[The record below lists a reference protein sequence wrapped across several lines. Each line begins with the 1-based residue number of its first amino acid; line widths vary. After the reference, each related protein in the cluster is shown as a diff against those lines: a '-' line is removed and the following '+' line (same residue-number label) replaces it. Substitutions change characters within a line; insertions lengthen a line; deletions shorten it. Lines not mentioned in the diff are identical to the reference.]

1 MSKKEELLFQS
12 QSLKPSSTIIW
23 NNNNIN
29 GNININNNYSN
40 SINSIQPIKRS
51 GSITF
56 KKDGYNNK
64 NVISSPIITP
74 GSSHY
79 KQIKLGGNGNKS
91 KPKTKNYSNNHFGN
105 KTEGNE
111 LEMNHAKNYIN
122 YLHEHLDTSY
132 NTNNELSNKTEM
144 IINMTK
150 DIESEIKRNN
160 DIYKSLI
167 LSYNDKLKANN
178 KYKNEFI
185 NFLNQYKKQFKSF
198 STEITTNKAEFDEL
212 SKKNASLK
220 KEIKDTEEIISYLK
234 KTEEILENNG
244 INKYKEEFLNMNTKE
259 KENKEKNEIK
269 MLNDELNKL
278 IEIKNIGDK
287 DLKGLTERNLKLK
300 EKINK
305 LENQL
310 KKNKKNNNDT
320 ISINSSNLIN
330 DKKIRNKKFIL
341 DNNKKYKK
349 NNNSDY
355 YKQLLNTENNKT
367 KDLLNQIYAAIK
379 SKINE
384 NNDNEEE
391 EEEEEEEEKPK
402 QKQKQ
407 KKIKDNDNDNYGSQ
421 NENKKLSTSKN
432 KIGRNKNK
440 SKNLNDINI
449 DNEDNEDLDNDVEIE
464 EEEIKEKEIII
475 KTTKRQTEEQLT
487 STIAPKSSKINNKSL
502 PKTKKEKQTLHK
514 NNKIIITK
522 SENENENDIEEI
534 SVKEKEREREIETEI
549 ERDVDVEREKRE
561 KRKKKTKF
569 KDEEKMKEKEK
580 EKEKKKKISKGIL
593 KEKSNSKDKSKSSI
607 SKEKSLDTSKI
618 KDIDKSFASKGKKA
632 KTKSKD
638 TKKSKDKTKASPKEK
653 LDFSKK
659 EKEYEFSVLSDQSK
673 KSKLFSHITQN
684 SLSMDELSSI
694 MSSGKTQ
701 KKLSQSQESIIDILT
716 APLKGA
722 YLYTITN
729 KGKLL
734 SFNIAQKKFAII
746 DSNIIDG
753 WTSFVPNYL
762 KNIEGSL
769 LLNTLEGLFIITG
782 ANHNNLYFYS
792 QEKNLIAEIISFKS
806 GHKYGGLLLSPSP
819 DNNLFAIGGE
829 NENNEVELLSFEND
843 QCKNLPNL
851 MTRRI
856 NASYTFIN
864 SKLYAIFGE
873 GNNTIEYLNIKKL
886 KNKWTKIDYKMD
898 KNHKGY
904 INNIY
909 GHVSLPVDNDILIV
923 GGKNNKKMMVLDLD
937 EKTLDVTDMKVPF
950 IDVVGEYLFDKE
962 KFFNQTCNEEK
973 KDQDGKNIKQLIGM
987 DTSGNVHLF
996 DYNFNYVVL
1005 LIKNHVKEK

>member
-1 MSKKEELLFQS
+1 MSKKDDLLFQS
-12 QSLKPSSTIIW
+12 QSLKSSNTIIW

-40 SINSIQPIKRS
+40 SINPINPIRRS

-56 KKDGYNNK
+56 KKDAYNK

-79 KQIKLGGNGNKS
+79 KQIKLGANGNKS
-91 KPKTKNYSNNHFGN
+91 KPKTKNFSNNHFGN

-132 NTNNELSNKTEM
+132 NANNELSNKTEM

-198 STEITTNKAEFDEL
+198 STEINTNKTEFDEL
-212 SKKNASLK
+212 SKKNESLK

-234 KTEEILENNG
+234 KTEEILQNNG
-244 INKYKEEFLNMNTKE
+244 ISKYKEEYLKMGV
-259 KENKEKNEIK
+259 KENKEKNEMKI
-269 MLNDELNKL
+269 LNDELNQL
-278 IEIKNIGDK
+278 MEIKNIGDK
-287 DLKGLTERNLKLK
+287 DLKGLTGRNIKLK
-300 EKINK
+300 EKLKN

-310 KKNKKNNNDT
+310 KKNKKNNFDS
-320 ISINSSNLIN
+320 ISVNNSSLIS
-330 DKKIRNKKFIL
+330 DKKIRNKKYIL

-349 NNNSDY
+349 NNNNDY

-367 KDLLNQIYAAIK
+367 KDLLNQIYSAIK

-384 NNDNEEE
+384 NNEEE

-407 KKIKDNDNDNYGSQ
+407 KKNKDNFISET
-421 NENKKLSTSKN
+421 ENKKSKV
-432 KIGRNKNK
+432 KVGRNKVKNK
-440 SKNLNDINI
+440 NVKDINI
-449 DNEDNEDLDNDVEIE
+449 DNEDIDNDVDVEIE

-475 KTTKRQTEEQLT
+475 KTTKRQTEEQLS
-487 STIAPKSSKINNKSL
+487 STLATKSSKINHNNI
-502 PKTKKEKQTLHK
+502 PKTQTQTFYK
-514 NNKIIITK
+514 NNNIMLTK
-522 SENENENDIEEI
+522 SENENENENEEI
-534 SVKEKEREREIETEI
+534 VDKEKERETERETE
-549 ERDVDVEREKRE
+549 RDTDREKRE
-561 KRKKKTKF
+561 KKKKEKKKAKF
-569 KDEEKMKEKEK
+569 KEDEEPKEKEK
-580 EKEKKKKISKGIL
+580 QKKKKISKGIL
-593 KEKSNSKDKSKSSI
+593 KEKSNSKDKSTI
-607 SKEKSLDTSKI
+607 SKDKSLDTSKT
-618 KDIDKSFASKGKKA
+618 KDNDKSIISKD
-632 KTKSKD
+632 KTKSK
-638 TKKSKDKTKASPKEK
+638 KKSKDKKKSSKNESKDKIKVSSKDK
-653 LDFSKK
+653 LTDFSKK

-694 MSSGKTQ
+694 MSSGKTH

-716 APLKGA
+716 APLKGD

-769 LLNTLEGLFIITG
+769 LLNTLEGLFVITG

-843 QCKNLPNL
+843 QCKTLPNL
-851 MTRRI
+851 LTKRI

-864 SKLYAIFGE
+864 CKLYAIFGE
-873 GNNTIEYLNIKKL
+873 ENNTIEYLNIKKL

-898 KNHKGY
+898 KDHKGY

>member
-1 MSKKEELLFQS
+1 MSKKGELLFQS
-12 QSLKPSSTIIW
+12 RSLKSNNTIIW

-29 GNININNNYSN
+29 GNININNNYS
-40 SINSIQPIKRS
+40 SINPIKRS

-56 KKDGYNNK
+56 KTDAYNK
-64 NVISSPIITP
+64 NIISSPIITP

-79 KQIKLGGNGNKS
+79 KQIRLGANGNKS
-91 KPKTKNYSNNHFGN
+91 KPKTKNFSNNHFGN

-111 LEMNHAKNYIN
+111 LEVNHAKNYIN

-132 NTNNELSNKTEM
+132 NANNEITNKTEM

-150 DIESEIKRNN
+150 DIESEIRKNN

-185 NFLNQYKKQFKSF
+185 NFLNQYKKQFKSY
-198 STEITTNKAEFDEL
+198 SSEINTNKNEFDEL
-212 SKKNASLK
+212 SNKNASLK

-234 KTEEILENNG
+234 KTEEILQNNS
-244 INKYKEEFLNMNTKE
+244 LTKFKDE
-259 KENKEKNEIK
+259 YLKLKGKENKDKNEIK

-278 IEIKNIGDK
+278 IDVKNIGDK
-287 DLKGLTERNLKLK
+287 DLQGLTTRNIKLK
-300 EKINK
+300 EQINK

-310 KKNKKNNNDT
+310 KKIKKNNDN
-320 ISINSSNLIN
+320 ISINSISLVN

-349 NNNSDY
+349 NNNNEY

-367 KDLLNQIYAAIK
+367 KDLLNQIYSAIK
-379 SKINE
+379 NKINE
-384 NNDNEEE
+384 NQTENDEEE
-391 EEEEEEEEKPK
+391 EEEEEEEDEEEKPK
-402 QKQKQ
+402 TKSK
-407 KKIKDNDNDNYGSQ
+407 KVKDNYISHTETKENKIKVGKNG
-421 NENKKLSTSKN
+421 TKN
-432 KIGRNKNK
+432 KNIK
-440 SKNLNDINI
+440 DINLDI
-449 DNEDNEDLDNDVEIE
+449 DIDDDVEI

-475 KTTKRQTEEQLT
+475 KKTKRQTT
-487 STIAPKSSKINNKSL
+487 VGTRSSKINHSNIPKS
-502 PKTKKEKQTLHK
+502 QTFYK
-514 NNKIIITK
+514 NNHVIITK
-522 SENENENDIEEI
+522 TENYENDNDSDNENEE
-534 SVKEKEREREIETEI
+534 VEKEREIETEI
-549 ERDVDVEREKRE
+549 ERDVKRE
-561 KRKKKTKF
+561 KNIKDKKKTKF
-569 KDEEKMKEKEK
+569 KEEEEQKTTKKKTSKEKRK
-580 EKEKKKKISKGIL
+580 ET
-593 KEKSNSKDKSKSSI
+593 SNSKDKEKDKNKDKSI
-607 SKEKSLDTSKI
+607 KDKSLDISK
-618 KDIDKSFASKGKKA
+618 KKEKDKSVE
-632 KTKSKD
+632 
-638 TKKSKDKTKASPKEK
+638 SKDKTKSKQKSKEKTKSKNISKEK
-653 LDFSKK
+653 LKEKSKEKLTDFSKK

-769 LLNTLEGLFIITG
+769 LLNTLEGLFVITG
-782 ANHNNLYFYS
+782 ANHNELYFYS

-806 GHKYGGLLLSPSP
+806 GHKFGGLLLSPSP
-819 DNNLFAIGGE
+819 DNNLFVIGGE
-829 NENNEVELLSFEND
+829 NENNEVELLSFEDD
-843 QCKNLPNL
+843 QCKALPSL
-851 MTRRI
+851 LTKRI

-864 SKLYAIFGE
+864 CKLYAIFGE

-886 KNKWTKIDYKMD
+886 KNKWTKIEYKMD
-898 KNHKGY
+898 NEKLHKGY

-937 EKTLDVTDMKVPF
+937 EKTVDVTDMKVPF

-962 KFFNQTCNEEK
+962 KFFNQTNNEEK

-996 DYNFNYVVL
+996 DYNFNYIVL